1 MSRATYYFYVNKEDK
16 DLKNQ
21 DIIDK
26 IKEIFYANKKR
37 YGYRRITLE
46 LKNQGININHKK
58 VLRLMNK
65 LNLHSITRKK
75 RNILLIKELLE
86 KLLIITLKE
95 ILRQI
100 NQMKSGLLM

>member
-1 MSRATYYFYVNKEDK
+1 MIKY
-16 DLKNQ
+16 
-21 DIIDK
+21 
-26 IKEIFYANKKR
+26 KEIFYENKKR

-75 RNILLIKELLE
+75 GNILLIKELLE

-95 ILRQI
+95 ILKQI
-100 NQMKSGLLM
+100 NQMKNGLLM